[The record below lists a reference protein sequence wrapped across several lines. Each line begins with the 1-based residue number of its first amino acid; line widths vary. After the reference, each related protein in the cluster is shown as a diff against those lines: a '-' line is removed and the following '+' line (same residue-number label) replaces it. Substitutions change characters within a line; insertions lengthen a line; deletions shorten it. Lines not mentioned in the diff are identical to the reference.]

1 MKIGI
6 LGTGDVGRVLGKG
19 FIQAGHEVKIG
30 SRSPQNERVMSWLK
44 DVGSE
49 RASAGTFE
57 EAAAF
62 GEVLVL
68 ATLWAGTENALQ
80 LAGPQNTAGKV
91 VLDATNPLV
100 FTATGPA
107 LERGHTDSGGEQVQ
121 RWLPEAR
128 VVKAFNIVGNPHMVQ
143 PAFPGGPPDM
153 FIAGNDAEA
162 KQVVSGLCAALGWS
176 TIDLGGIEASRYL
189 EPLAMIWITHFMR
202 TRSGDHAF
210 KLLRK

>member
-19 FIQAGHEVKIG
+19 LIQAGHEVKIG
-30 SRSPQNERVMSWLK
+30 SRSPQNDRVTSWLREASS
-44 DVGSE
+44 D

-57 EAAAF
+57 ETAAF
-62 GEVLVL
+62 GEILVL

-100 FTATGPA
+100 FTAGGPA

-121 RWLPEAR
+121 RWLPRAR
-128 VVKAFNIVGNPHMVQ
+128 VVKAFNIVGNPHMVR
-143 PAFPGGPPDM
+143 PTFPGGPPDM
-153 FIAGNDAEA
+153 FIAGNDADA
-162 KQVVSGLCAALGWS
+162 KRVVTELCKALGWD

-189 EPLAMIWITHFMR
+189 EPLAMIWITHAVR

-210 KLLRK
+210 KLLQK